1 VQELLANTVDLW
13 WVELTKQVD
22 VEAELGLLD
31 DQECSRAD
39 RLRQP
44 RHQERY
50 ILSHAELR
58 RILAEYLG
66 QPPESIV
73 FCQGPQ
79 GKPFVLDR
87 ETERQASPL
96 QFNLS
101 HSGDAAL
108 IGVSQA
114 PVGVDV
120 EQIRPLTDSLSMAQ
134 RFFSEKEFIFLQS
147 LHESERAIAFLKHWV
162 CKEAYVKATGD
173 GLVEQ
178 LHRVVVTLG
187 DSASWNALPQRN
199 LDNWQLQLLRP
210 SDQTVAAVV
219 VQQQSP
225 LQIRWRRSPPS

>member
-13 WVELTKQVD
+13 WVDLAKPVD
-22 VEAELGLLD
+22 VGAELGLLD
-31 DQECSRAD
+31 AQEHSRAG

-50 ILSHAELR
+50 VLSHAELR
-58 RILAEYLG
+58 RVLAEYLG
-66 QPPESIV
+66 QTPENIV

-79 GKPFVLDR
+79 GKPFVLDK

-114 PVGVDV
+114 SVGVDV

-147 LHESERAIAFLKHWV
+147 LHESERAIAFLQHWV

-178 LHRVVVTLG
+178 LHKVVVNL
-187 DSASWNALPQRN
+187 SNPASWNALPQGN

-210 SDQTVAAVV
+210 TDQTVAAVV

-225 LQIRWRRSPPS
+225 LRVQWRRSPPS